1 MYTLSLLVS
10 GVLVF
15 NTFFIL
21 WAIISFYFLKLLK
34 KNIETK
40 LFFDSYKESSLKTLE
55 IYGNVPIKQIYILRY
70 PVNSFLS
77 FVLDLITW
85 KKYSRQLNH
94 YRDKSKN
101 KSFYPLHVYIM
112 VEVELKNKI
121 RKRIIIEKVN
131 GIEVNT
137 NFRCKE
143 SQEMMK
149 IKLKKR
155 DKFTI
160 NKLLDKTRE
169 RIGDKQFY
177 NWHFHKNNCQQ
188 FIIDILESIGKKK
201 EIYNNFVSQEEF
213 IKEIS
218 IQDVEMYVGNN
229 MMNMFSFF
237 ETFIK
242 GVLYDLIH

>member
-1 MYTLSLLVS
+1 
-10 GVLVF
+10 
-15 NTFFIL
+15 
-21 WAIISFYFLKLLK
+21 
-34 KNIETK
+34 
-40 LFFDSYKESSLKTLE
+40 
-55 IYGNVPIKQIYILRY
+55 
-70 PVNSFLS
+70 
-77 FVLDLITW
+77 
-85 KKYSRQLNH
+85 
-94 YRDKSKN
+94 
-101 KSFYPLHVYIM
+101 M